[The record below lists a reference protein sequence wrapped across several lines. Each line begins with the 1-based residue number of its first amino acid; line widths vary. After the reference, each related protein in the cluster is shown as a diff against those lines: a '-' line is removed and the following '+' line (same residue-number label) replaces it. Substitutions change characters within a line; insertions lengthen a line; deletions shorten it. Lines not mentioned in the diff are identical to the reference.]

1 MKIARFL
8 VFAIFF
14 IFTSSAMAATWYVK
28 TDGSDTNSGTSW
40 TDAFATIQKAI
51 DSASDGDEIW
61 VAKGTYTLSNT
72 INVNKAVGIYGGFN
86 GTESQRDQ
94 RDWQAHKTIV
104 DGNNSAVCF
113 NITADAT
120 LDGFDITKGKNF
132 DGGGILNNHS
142 NPTITN
148 CNIYENTAYGGS
160 GGGIYNNY
168 SNPTITNCNIY
179 KNTAYNYGG
188 GIYNGGSNPTITN
201 CNIYKNTTY
210 SDGGGGIYNILSS
223 PTITNNNIYDNTASG
238 QSGYGGGIYNYN
250 SSPTITNNNIY
261 NNTAEGRGGYGG
273 GIYNHNSS
281 PIITNCIIWTNNYD
295 QIYNYD
301 NSSPTITYSDIEG
314 GYTGTGNINEDPK
327 FVDPINGDFHLQPDS
342 PCINKGDNNA
352 PALPPTDFEGDP
364 RIIGGIVDI
373 GADEFKSLVAS
384 VSVPAMNV
392 YGLIL
397 FIIFTAS
404 SSLFY
409 IRRRLS
415 L

>member
-1 MKIARFL
+1 MKTARLL

-28 TDGSDTNSGTSW
+28 TDGSDTNGGTSW

-61 VAKGTYTLSNT
+61 VAKGTYTLSSQ

-86 GTESQRDQ
+86 GTESQRNQ
-94 RDWQAHKTIV
+94 RDWQANKTIV
-104 DGNNSAVCF
+104 DGNNSVRCF
-113 NITADAT
+113 YITAGAT
-120 LDGFDITKGKNF
+120 LDGFNITKGHTQENGGGIYNNSIPNPPLIRNCNIYNNTAHRGGGIRNESTHTSIINCNIHSNTAVL
-132 DGGGILNNHS
+132 DGGGIGNGNSAPKIINSNIFNNIAEDGGGIKNTLS
-142 NPTITN
+142 SPTITN
-148 CNIYENTAYGGS
+148 CNIYNNTATHS
-160 GGGIYNNY
+160 GGGIYNT
-168 SNPTITNCNIY
+168 SSSHSTITN
-179 KNTAYNYGG
+179 T
-188 GIYNGGSNPTITN
+188 
-201 CNIYKNTTY
+201 
-210 SDGGGGIYNILSS
+210 
-223 PTITNNNIYDNTASG
+223 
-238 QSGYGGGIYNYN
+238 
-250 SSPTITNNNIY
+250 
-261 NNTAEGRGGYGG
+261 
-273 GIYNHNSS
+273 
-281 PIITNCIIWTNNYD
+281 IIWANSND
-295 QIYNYD
+295 QIYNYH
-301 NSSPTITYSDIEG
+301 STITVTYSDIEG
-314 GYTGTGNINEDPK
+314 GYTGTGNIDEDPK
-327 FVDPINGDFHLQPDS
+327 FVDPANGDFHLQPNS
-342 PCINKGDNNA
+342 PCINKGNNNA

-364 RIIGGIVDI
+364 RIIDGIVDI